1 MNEQLAISGSLKE
14 NSFLKLKKNNKIKH
28 LEISYANLN
37 DAWKLIGDLSQLRS
51 ISVKDSLIDFQSFY
65 KALYV

>member
-1 MNEQLAISGSLKE
+1 MSEQLAISGSLKE

-37 DAWKLIGDLSQLRS
+37 DDWKLIGDLRPIKINLS
-51 ISVKDSLIDFQSFY
+51 
-65 KALYV
+65 